1 MPGGRTRTAAAT
13 LLAALACGAVGSGQ
27 PPPPTPVVAIVL
39 TDGKLL
45 PLAVRPSGE
54 WQMLPWPRHE
64 FTESPTPASIP
75 ANAAAIPKEWF
86 APLSMLPATWRLQ
99 PINGQ
104 ATAIHTSAPTRW
116 QIATFDAVGLATD
129 YVYPD
134 PTQRSFDYNAGIAV
148 SGNAETLP
156 VRELDEASPE
166 WAHLVARHVKAFL
179 NVDRVDAKQ
188 RGVRLKGRTTATA
201 TKELR
206 AGDVSLYRVE
216 LEPKRAY
223 EYFEVV
229 VQRPGDADPKRPV
242 NCAMAS
248 VEYRGV
254 IEQKGRT
261 ETVKWLAGAP
271 PACGDP
277 PTVAEVIGGLRS
289 PDGARFVLELSG
301 DDWQSFAIVNPA
313 GPAFQVKRAPRPA
326 GPRPLLQ

>member
-1 MPGGRTRTAAAT
+1 MAATTARTIAAAS
-13 LLAALACGAVGSGQ
+13 LAMLVCGTVSSGQ
-27 PPPPTPVVAIVL
+27 PQPPATPVVAIVL

-45 PLAVRPSGE
+45 PLAVRPASE

-64 FTESPTPASIP
+64 LAESPTPPSIP

-86 APLSMLPATWRLQ
+86 TPLSTLPATWRLQ

-104 ATAIHTSAPTRW
+104 PTAIHTAAPTHW

-129 YVYPD
+129 YVDPD
-134 PTQRSFDYNAGIAV
+134 PAQRSFDYNAGIAV
-148 SGNAETLP
+148 SGNAESLP

-179 NVDRVDAKQ
+179 NADRADAHR
-188 RGVRLKGRTTATA
+188 RGVRLKGRTTVTA

-216 LEPKRAY
+216 LEPKRAF

-229 VQRPGDADPKRPV
+229 VQRPGGADPGRPV
-242 NCAMAS
+242 NCATAS
-248 VEYRGV
+248 IEYRGV

-261 ETVKWLAGAP
+261 ETVKWLTGEP
-271 PACGDP
+271 PICGDP
-277 PTVAEVIGGLRS
+277 PAVAEVVGGLRS
-289 PDGARFVLELSG
+289 PDGVRFVLEMSG

-326 GPRPLLQ
+326 GPLVQ